1 MLRLIGVVVSIGLAD
16 SMNPST
22 IAPALYLASGRSA
35 MRDLTQFTIGVFGT
49 YFLGGALIVLGPG
62 EGILA
67 LVPHPSATTR
77 YVLEVVAGVAMLI
90 ASGYLWRRRG
100 RLSRREL
107 PGPPKGG
114 RSSAWLGVTIM
125 LVELPTAFPYFAAIA
140 AIVGSGLGLWH
151 QLIALGIY
159 NVCFVLPL
167 LVITGTVAVAGDRAE
182 QILTQAR
189 ESIQRRWPVLLAL
202 VGLVA
207 GLFVV
212 ALGATGLAGG
222 GHGHLARLSRR
233 LRHVIAR

>member
-1 MLRLIGVVVSIGLAD
+1 MLRLIGVVISIGLAD
-16 SMNPST
+16 SLNPST

-35 MRDLTQFTIGVFGT
+35 MTDLTQFTGAVFGT

-77 YVLEVVAGVAMLI
+77 YVLELVAGAAMLL
-90 ASGYLWRRRG
+90 AAGYLWRRRG

-140 AIVGSGLGLWH
+140 AIVGSGLGLGH
-151 QLIALGIY
+151 QVVALVIY
-159 NVCFVLPL
+159 NGCFVLPL
-167 LVITGTVAVAGDRAE
+167 LLIMGTVAVAGDRAE
-182 QILTQAR
+182 QILTGAR
-189 ESIQRRWPVLLAL
+189 EFIQLRWPVLLAV

-212 ALGATGLAGG
+212 TLGATGLAGA
-222 GHGHLARLSRR
+222 GHGRVARFSRG
-233 LRHVIAR
+233 LRRVIAH